1 MQEKRKFKLEY
12 VEFKEFIWNHRWNI
26 FLTCIL
32 FLLIY
37 GYWMFDLNP
46 HIDTED
52 FINTPYSV
60 YGLQSG
66 RAGKFFTSIIFRLRW
81 YNPFMSNVF
90 GFLLFCLCGVLL
102 QYFLY
107 RFGNIKG
114 IISSIFVIIT
124 LCSPIMVEQLY
135 FFSQIFEMAWAYL
148 ICILAVLCS
157 YYAVVYRSKVACVG
171 FVIALVWT
179 FGTYQ
184 IYTILF
190 VTLVVMGFLLLSQKW
205 IFEEN
210 ASVMVL
216 LARIAQLILIFAIG
230 YGINMVIN
238 HIWFS
243 EGMSY
248 LNAMRYWG
256 KEPASECL
264 KNIWTHIYSGLTGGR
279 IHHTIFYGVFVL
291 LAILVSVGKIIKKK
305 TGAGWFYLLVILSLQ
320 ICPFLMT
327 VYLGNEPV
335 LRSQIVYPM
344 VLACNVVIS
353 IRGLENWMTLK
364 RACYVLAVACLW
376 MQLIPSMRLIYTD
389 GIREQ
394 EDRSVMNE
402 VSYRIHQ
409 VCGTTKP
416 VAFVGKRKNNLNQA
430 CLRGEMIGKSIFN
443 VDAGANPHY
452 FFSTVRICENAKVMG
467 FDMPHASEEQV
478 KMARKEALDMPIWP
492 EELEP

>member
-1 MQEKRKFKLEY
+1 MLNLKNLFGITDGT
-12 VEFKEFIWNHRWNI
+12 FF
-26 FLTCIL
+26 FTCII

-66 RAGKFFTSIIFRLRW
+66 RPGKFFTSMIFRLRW

-148 ICILAVLCS
+148 ICILAALCS
-157 YYAVVYRSKVACVG
+157 YYAVLYRSKVACVG
-171 FVIALVWT
+171 SVIALVWT

-205 IFEEN
+205 IFEED

-216 LARIAQLILIFAIG
+216 LTWIAQLILIFAIG

-256 KEPASECL
+256 KESASECL
-264 KNIWTHIYSGLTGGR
+264 TNIWTHIYSGFTGGR

-291 LAILVSVGKIIKKK
+291 SAIFVSVGKIIKKK
-305 TGAGWFYLLVILSLQ
+305 LAQDGFIYLLS
-320 ICPFLMT
+320 
-327 VYLGNEPV
+327 
-335 LRSQIVYPM
+335 
-344 VLACNVVIS
+344 
-353 IRGLENWMTLK
+353 
-364 RACYVLAVACLW
+364 
-376 MQLIPSMRLIYTD
+376 
-389 GIREQ
+389 
-394 EDRSVMNE
+394 
-402 VSYRIHQ
+402 
-409 VCGTTKP
+409 
-416 VAFVGKRKNNLNQA
+416 
-430 CLRGEMIGKSIFN
+430 
-443 VDAGANPHY
+443 
-452 FFSTVRICENAKVMG
+452 
-467 FDMPHASEEQV
+467 
-478 KMARKEALDMPIWP
+478 
-492 EELEP
+492 